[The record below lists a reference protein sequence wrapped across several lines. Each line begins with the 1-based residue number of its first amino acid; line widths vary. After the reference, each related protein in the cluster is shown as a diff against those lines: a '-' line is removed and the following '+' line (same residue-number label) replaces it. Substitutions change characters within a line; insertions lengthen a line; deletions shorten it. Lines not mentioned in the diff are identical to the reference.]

1 MPFVILLDHI
11 ANFPAEQFV
20 DAIEAAGHKGIKAE
34 KLKS

>member
-20 DAIEAAGHKGIKAE
+20 DAIEAAGHGDEILN
-34 KLKS
+34 LKF